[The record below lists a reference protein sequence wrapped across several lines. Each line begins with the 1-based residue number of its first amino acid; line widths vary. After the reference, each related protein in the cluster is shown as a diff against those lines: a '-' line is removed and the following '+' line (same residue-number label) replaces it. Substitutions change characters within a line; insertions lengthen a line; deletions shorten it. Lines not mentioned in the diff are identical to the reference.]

1 MNRFLI
7 CFILISLFPLKIFAQ
22 DFNSVFEEGLRL
34 ERLPDE
40 KKALVMFVEA
50 QKINPKNLPALYK
63 CSEMYS
69 RIGAR
74 ESNHKI
80 RDQYFQSALAYAKMA
95 YKFFPEKDDACVSM
109 SIALGRI
116 ALIKTGKE
124 KVSMVKEIKTYA
136 DHALIIN
143 PKNFKAW
150 HIIGKWNYEVSSLNF
165 FERSAIKLFYGGL
178 PESSYAAAIN
188 AYEKAKSINPYFC
201 LNYLELAKAYY
212 KNDNEPMAKST
223 LKYLLT
229 VSNYTEDDAIVK
241 KQAEAMLKTLN

>member
-80 RDQYFQSALAYAKMA
+80 RDQYFQSAQ
-95 YKFFPEKDDACVSM
+95 
-109 SIALGRI
+109 
-116 ALIKTGKE
+116 
-124 KVSMVKEIKTYA
+124 
-136 DHALIIN
+136 
-143 PKNFKAW
+143 
-150 HIIGKWNYEVSSLNF
+150 EV
-165 FERSAIKLFYGGL
+165 
-178 PESSYAAAIN
+178 
-188 AYEKAKSINPYFC
+188 
-201 LNYLELAKAYY
+201 
-212 KNDNEPMAKST
+212 
-223 LKYLLT
+223 
-229 VSNYTEDDAIVK
+229 V
-241 KQAEAMLKTLN
+241 

>member
-1 MNRFLI
+1 MNRFI
-7 CFILISLFPLKIFAQ
+7 IGFILISLFPLKMVAQ
-22 DFNSVFEEGLRL
+22 DFNSLFEEGIRL

-40 KKALVMFVEA
+40 KKALMKFVEA
-50 QKINPKNLPALYK
+50 QKINPKNLSALYK
-63 CSEMYS
+63 CSELCC

-74 ESNHKI
+74 ESNYKI

-116 ALIKTGKE
+116 ALTKTGKE

-136 DHALIIN
+136 DLALAIN

-178 PESSYAAAIN
+178 PESSFATSIN
-188 AYEKAKSINPYFC
+188 AYEKANSINPYFC

-212 KNDNEPMAKST
+212 KNNNKPLAKST

-229 VSNYTEDDAIVK
+229 VSNYTEDDPNIK